1 MPAPRY
7 ILICLLVAATVAL
20 AAPAKKKLAP
30 GSRARQVLLKQALE
44 KKLAGTLVAELN
56 RNKRVWG
63 KMTPEQLRSL
73 RNRYYAYLKQDDA
86 KRARLLEA
94 AAELD
99 HLTDEQRKAY
109 LERAAWLAKVV
120 AKLTPAER
128 EKLKKLSPKQR
139 AKRLLELKAKLKAA
153 EKSKPLATKPTTT
166 ATK

>member
-7 ILICLLVAATVAL
+7 ILICLLAAATVAS
-20 AAPAKKKLAP
+20 AAPAKKKPAP

-56 RNKRVWG
+56 RNKKVWG
-63 KMTPEQLRSL
+63 TMTAEQLRSL
-73 RNRYYAYLKQDDA
+73 RYRYYAYLRQDDVR
-86 KRARLLEA
+86 RARLLEA

-99 HLTDEQRKAY
+99 RLTDEQRKAY
-109 LERAAWLAKVV
+109 LERADWLAKVV

-128 EKLKKLSPKQR
+128 DQLKKLTPRER
-139 AKRLLELKAKLKAA
+139 AKRLLELKAKLEAA
-153 EKSKPLATKPTTT
+153 DKPPATKPTTT